1 MTSVV
6 EVGKR
11 ETPPHAIDVVAVA
24 WVDPLQSELL
34 LPAYRPGEHVHG
46 LQRILDRIRHMATIT
61 RLAATTQTDRIVG
74 QWVLPIL
81 GLRRPVIPVPGSQL
95 LRRS

>member
-1 MTSVV
+1 M
-6 EVGKR
+6 GKR
-11 ETPPHAIDVVAVA
+11 ETPPHEIDVVAVA
-24 WVDPLQSELL
+24 WVDLLQSELL
-34 LPAYRPGEHVHG
+34 LPAYVLGEHVHS
-46 LQRILDRIRHMATIT
+46 LSRIPDRIKHMATIT
-61 RLAATTQTDRIVG
+61 RLTVTTQTDRIVG